1 MFSNLMDITQFIM
14 TIIVGLYFFTQ
25 LTGISESKS
34 GIGAESKSELER
46 LNFMRRNHLSVPLTE
61 ETRPTSLGE
70 IVGQEDGVKALII
83 ALGGDNPQHILIYG
97 PPGVGKTAAARV
109 ALEYVKKSG
118 HTAFSKDAPFI
129 EVDATTMH
137 YDERSIADPLIG
149 SVHDPIYQ
157 GAGAYGNIGAPQ
169 VKEGAVSRAHGGVLF
184 VDEIG
189 ELCSVQINRLLKVL
203 EDRKV
208 MFTSSYYSKSN
219 KSIPRH
225 VHDIFKN
232 GMPADFRLIGAT
244 TRRPDE
250 IPDAIRSRC
259 VEIFFRPLNENDLF
273 SIAQGA
279 AGKLNVS
286 FDDSVCRMVARL
298 SKNGRDCVK
307 IMSMLA
313 SKAEFENRSSA
324 EYDDVEWLLR
334 TGSFNLNRPQRM
346 DFDAG

>member
-1 MFSNLMDITQFIM
+1 MFANIMDITQFIM
-14 TIIVGLYFFTQ
+14 TVIIGLYFFTQ
-25 LTGISESKS
+25 LTGINENKS
-34 GIGAESKSELER
+34 GIGAESKSEMER
-46 LNFMRRNHLSVPLTE
+46 LHFMRRNHLSQPLTE
-61 ETRPTSLGE
+61 ETRPANLNE
-70 IVGQEDGVKALII
+70 IVGQEDGVKALMI
-83 ALGGDNPQHILIYG
+83 ALGGENPQHILIYG

-109 ALEYVKKSG
+109 ALEFVKNSG
-118 HTAFSKDAPFI
+118 HTAFAKDAPFI

-189 ELCSVQINRLLKVL
+189 ELCSVHINRLLKVL

-208 MFTSSYYSKSN
+208 MFTSSYYSKNN
-219 KSIPRH
+219 KNIPRH

-244 TRRPDE
+244 TRRPEE
-250 IPDAIRSRC
+250 IPEAIRSRC
-259 VEIFFRPLNENDLF
+259 VEIFFRPLTENDLF
-273 SIAQGA
+273 KIAQGA

-286 FDDSVCRMVARL
+286 FDDDICRMIARL

-307 IMSMLA
+307 IISMIA
-313 SKAEFENRSSA
+313 SKSEYENRNEA
-324 EYDDVEWLLR
+324 AVEDVEWLLR
-334 TGSFNLNRPQRM
+334 TGSFNVNRPQRI
-346 DFDAG
+346 ANL